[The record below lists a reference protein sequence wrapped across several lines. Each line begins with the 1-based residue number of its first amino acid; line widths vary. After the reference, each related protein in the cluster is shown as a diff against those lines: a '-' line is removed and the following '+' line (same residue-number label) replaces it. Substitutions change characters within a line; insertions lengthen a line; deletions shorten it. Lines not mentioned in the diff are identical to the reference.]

1 MMAKNA
7 HKDSQIISRR
17 VEASP
22 RVVFLIWLEKS
33 LVCWLFIDSLTREAI
48 TFCRIDYSTNY
59 ESTNKRILDSLDLF
73 RYED

>member
-22 RVVFLIWLEKS
+22 RLVFLIGLEKS
-33 LVCWLFIDSLTREAI
+33 LVCWLFVDSLIRVNIAI
-48 TFCRIDYSTNY
+48 CRIDYFTNS